1 MADGAELV
9 PINNQDVE
17 EAVFAGWEDG
27 KGPQA
32 LSREFAIPIRR
43 VEEIIDRCLPAF
55 DARSNLSAFKRELR
69 RLEDLSSKFF
79 ALAKR
84 DGSHESGHLFAR
96 LNERICAMRGIGPIN
111 IRMDPLQ
118 VEVAQQP
125 SSHDRIHDAI
135 MNLVNQ
141 QPPADREA
149 HNLIGKLGG
158 ERALELLKAG
168 SGNGDGAAV
177 PSDVP
182 SADDPEPN

>member
-1 MADGAELV
+1 MADGVELV

-79 ALAKR
+79 AT
-84 DGSHESGHLFAR
+84 
-96 LNERICAMRGIGPIN
+96 C
-111 IRMDPLQ
+111 
-118 VEVAQQP
+118 
-125 SSHDRIHDAI
+125 
-135 MNLVNQ
+135 
-141 QPPADREA
+141 
-149 HNLIGKLGG
+149 
-158 ERALELLKAG
+158 KA
-168 SGNGDGAAV
+168 
-177 PSDVP
+177 
-182 SADDPEPN
+182 

>member
-1 MADGAELV
+1 MADGVELIPV
-9 PINNQDVE
+9 DDQDIE
-17 EAVFAGWEDG
+17 AAVFAGWEDG

-69 RLEDLSSKFF
+69 RLEDLSGKFF

-96 LNERICAMRGIGPIN
+96 LNERICAMRGIGS

-118 VEVAQQP
+118 VEVAQHP
-125 SSHDRIHDAI
+125 SGHDQIKAAI
-135 MNLVNQ
+135 MRLVEQ
-141 QPPADREA
+141 APPAQRALRKRLEQ
-149 HNLIGKLGG
+149 LSPEK
-158 ERALELLKAG
+158 ALELLG
-168 SGNGDGAAV
+168 PLEPNGGNCAAPSDAV
-177 PSDVP
+177 PP
-182 SADDPEPN
+182 ADDPGPN

>member
-1 MADGAELV
+1 MADGVELI

-43 VEEIIDRCLPAF
+43 IEEIIDRCLPAF

-69 RLEDLSSKFF
+69 RLEDLSGKFF

-84 DGSHESGHLFAR
+84 DGNHESGHLFAR
-96 LNERICAMRGIGPIN
+96 LNERICAMRGIGS

-125 SSHDRIHDAI
+125 SSHEKIREAI
-135 MNLVNQ
+135 MRLTSQ
-141 QPPADREA
+141 DPPERRAAINKIDE
-149 HNLIGKLGG
+149 LGP
-158 ERALELLKAG
+158 ERALALLNSG
-168 SGNGDGAAV
+168 SGNGAV
-177 PSDVP
+177 PSDAVP
-182 SADDPEPN
+182 PADDP

>member
-1 MADGAELV
+1 MADGVELIPV
-9 PINNQDVE
+9 DDQDI
-17 EAVFAGWEDG
+17 EAVVFAGWEDG

-69 RLEDLSSKFF
+69 RLEDLSGKFF

-84 DGSHESGHLFAR
+84 DGNHESGHLFAR
-96 LNERICAMRGIGPIN
+96 LNERICAMRGIGS

-125 SSHDRIHDAI
+125 SSHDRIRDAI

-182 SADDPEPN
+182 SADDP